1 MALGTRSPST
11 QPELFVAAA
20 HLQALARHPFYTR
33 LNQLLDQLGFDARL
47 EELCA
52 PFYSDG
58 QGRPGVPPGA
68 YFRMLMVGYFE
79 GIESERGIEWRC
91 KDSFSLREF
100 LRVGI
105 DGRVPD
111 HSSLSRIRQ
120 RLPVELHHE
129 VFAWVLQA
137 LEKNRLLKGKR
148 LGVDSTTL
156 EANAAMKSIV
166 RRDSGEA
173 YSEFLKGLAVQSGIE
188 TPTKEDLARLDR
200 KRARKGSNEDWT
212 HPQDPDAGIT
222 KMKDGSTHLAHKV
235 EHAVDL
241 DSGAIVAVNVQ
252 PPQVGDTQ
260 SGPVTL
266 EAAVAQLEVT
276 IPETRRGTTV
286 CVAMDKGYH
295 SNGMLEESE
304 SLGVRT
310 YASEPARGRRNWKG
324 RPEDCRR
331 VYANRRRVRSARGR
345 QAMKDRA
352 EKVERSFQHCYD
364 RGGLRRLWV
373 RGQEKITKR
382 VLVGIAAFNLG
393 LLMRKL
399 FHFGTPKGLM
409 GALFALMQ
417 AWKCLRCVRL
427 AFWRPGGEMISPA
440 NGFCELEELGPGTGA
455 AFA

>member
-1 MALGTRSPST
+1 MALGTRTAST

-33 LNQLLDQLGFDARL
+33 LNKLLDQLGFDARL

-52 PFYSDG
+52 PFYADG

-100 LRVGI
+100 LRVGL

-137 LEKNRLLKGKR
+137 LEKNRLLKGRR

-173 YSEFLKGLAVQSGIE
+173 YGEFLKGLAVQSGIE

-241 DSGAIVAVNVQ
+241 DSGAIVAVNVR
-252 PPQVGDTQ
+252 PPQEGDTQ
-260 SGPVTL
+260 SGPLTL

-276 IPETRRGTTV
+276 IPESRRARTV
-286 CVAMDKGYH
+286 CVALDKGYH

-310 YASEPARGRRNWKG
+310 YASEPARGRRNWKN

-331 VYANRRRVRSARGR
+331 VYANRRRVQSERGR

-399 FHFGTPKGLM
+399 FKFGTPKGLM
-409 GALFALMQ
+409 GALFALMK
-417 AWKCLRCVRL
+417 AWRCLGHILRAL
-427 AFWRPGGEMISPA
+427 LRPGSDEISTA
-440 NGFCELEELGPGTGA
+440 TGFCEFEELGTGTGT